1 MGRYDYDDFG
11 FGGYEGQRRDT
22 EVVSFYRPDGKCEGK
37 DIGWCLDNGFFEIED
52 GLWSGDWYYEHHP
65 NYKSEQEAACK
76 EKAAKRKRISPDDSR
91 KRAKEARRAELLDEI
106 YNGAYHPRSH
116 VYDSARRELDILDG
130 KEVSDVVMTAKKPRL
145 FKQRKTAHV
154 PKGEFSCPVC
164 KKHFVTEDLQKE
176 HVQTQGGK
184 GHRRYRRQPHL
195 WSNLPP
201 PYSNRESKEPCHA
214 LFQEQM
220 DQGQRRFPPAPQ
232 QDHQQSATS
241 LTQEHVP
248 PTNQTDIRS
257 FFQDAK
263 PLSDIPNKQSDIRS
277 FFKPKSNN
285 K

>member
-1 MGRYDYDDFG
+1 MDLF
-11 FGGYEGQRRDT
+11 
-22 EVVSFYRPDGKCEGK
+22 
-37 DIGWCLDNGFFEIED
+37 IEIED
-52 GLWSGDWYYEHHP
+52 GLWSGDWYYERHP
-65 NYKSEQEAACK
+65 NYKSEQEAARK
-76 EKAAKRKRISPDDSR
+76 ERAAKRKCISPEDSR
-91 KRAKEARRAELLDEI
+91 KRAKEARRTELLDEI

-130 KEVSDVVMTAKKPRL
+130 NEVNDVFMTAKKPSL

-164 KKHFVTEDLQKE
+164 KKHFETEDLQKE

-201 PYSNRESKEPCHA
+201 PYSNRESKEPCYA
-214 LFQEQM
+214 LIQEQM
-220 DQGQRRFPPAPQ
+220 DKGERSYVPLPQ

-241 LTQEHVP
+241 LMQELVS

-277 FFKPKSNN
+277 FFKPKLNN